1 MKTPNAAVIIRI
13 RAVGQRASVSV
24 KGMSDSAQPV
34 DTIVA
39 EINSCRTEQKLRK
52 FFRNIK
58 LLWPRKSI
66 RISSTNMAA
75 SLFFG
80 HCKPEIER
88 IYGHMR
94 GSLGTLVMISPVH
107 EETRGLITSS
117 SEDFLF
123 MVRIL
128 VE

>member
-13 RAVGQRASVSV
+13 GAVGQRASVSV

-88 IYGHMR
+88 IYG
-94 GSLGTLVMISPVH
+94 TLVMSSPVH